1 MHYLSHLVAARVAR
15 LTIGTVC
22 GTDFDEADPEHVKR
36 KDQCKRRPSGVLT
49 VPGKFIPLV
58 LKGTRLGEDD
68 VSSRSVCRE
77 HQGSKPESE
86 AAAYIVVYRG
96 LQRRIQSGLT
106 RNPVRVSS
114 VFRLGSHSDAIL
126 AGRTL
131 SDTLHDLGR
140 HFRRGVCSSFW
151 SPGRL
156 LRAAIRYRPRV
167 WEDGIQRLYPVAA
180 RGTPYS
186 LHLLVL

>member
-36 KDQCKRRPSGVLT
+36 KDQCKHRPSGVLT

-68 VSSRSVCRE
+68 VSSRFMCRE

-96 LQRRIQSGLT
+96 T
-106 RNPVRVSS
+106 KANPEWIDEEPGARFFS
-114 VFRLGSHSDAIL
+114 LP
-126 AGRTL
+126 L
-131 SDTLHDLGR
+131 SIA
-140 HFRRGVCSSFW
+140 FRRDFGW
-151 SPGRL
+151 
-156 LRAAIRYRPRV
+156 
-167 WEDGIQRLYPVAA
+167 
-180 RGTPYS
+180 
-186 LHLLVL
+186 